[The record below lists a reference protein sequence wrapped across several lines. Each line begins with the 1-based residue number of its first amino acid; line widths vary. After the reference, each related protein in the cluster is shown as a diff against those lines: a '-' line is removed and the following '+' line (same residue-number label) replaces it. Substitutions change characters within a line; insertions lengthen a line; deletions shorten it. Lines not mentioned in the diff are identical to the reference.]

1 MSERKLTRRS
11 VLAGATAA
19 GVVGSIGGGTVA
31 LLQDRVEFPGNKASV
46 GSMDLTLN
54 DSSKTIDIRYGDI
67 EPGDS
72 GKTVIHLSVCENP
85 GWVWLRTSR
94 ATSPLAEV
102 LLTRLLVDDTLLYP
116 WQSLTELTTDPPLA
130 NGQRLEERVDCDPAT
145 DLEFQ
150 WRLPQEDQ
158 IETAIEDKEGPEAS
172 FSIEFA
178 AQQWRHN
185 PKPDNP
191 WGSQ

>member
-19 GVVGSIGGGTVA
+19 GVVGSIGGGTLA
-31 LLQDRVEFPGNKASV
+31 LLQDRVEFSGNEATV
-46 GSMDLTLN
+46 GSMDLELQH
-54 DSSKTIDIRYGDI
+54 DSSKTIDIEYEDI

-102 LLTRLLVDDTLLYP
+102 LLTELRIEGTSVRSGPLSQLSKDLAGDPELLNEP
-116 WQSLTELTTDPPLA
+116 
-130 NGQRLEERVDCDPAT
+130 VDCDPAT
-145 DLEFQ
+145 DLAFQ
-150 WRLPQEDQ
+150 WRLPQEEQ

-185 PKPDNP
+185 PNPDNP